1 MDSSAIFDDPEIIKT
16 LLTIIIC
23 GITAMLII
31 ALWPKMRIAAGTERA
46 AGTKH
51 AAGTQRLAR
60 EATLLAGLLFIA
72 AWYIAITTI
81 IVMFRTAF
89 GTDDA
94 ANEPPATNTD
104 ATAVSTTSSATN
116 APAQ

>member
-1 MDSSAIFDDPEIIKT
+1 MDSSAIFDDPEVIKT

-23 GITAMLII
+23 GIAAMLII
-31 ALWPKMRIAAGTERA
+31 ELWPKTRIATGTE
-46 AGTKH
+46 H

-60 EATLLAGLLFIA
+60 EATVLAGLLFIA

-89 GTDDA
+89 GTDA
-94 ANEPPATNTD
+94 AEETSAADTDTAAASTTPSTTD
-104 ATAVSTTSSATN
+104 AS